1 MATIADI
8 RARVAARVHDSAK
21 SLDPAGVTT
30 SIDVAIGSARAEFE
44 KARPLVASQVVTG
57 TGTHKYSLTD
67 SSPILTG
74 FVDGLSVIR
83 SIVCPYD
90 ATSQNIEPLEEEDW
104 KLVRLA
110 GGIYLWFTYLVPTAS
125 QSMLIEFTKAHTCD
139 KSTLTVLAAD
149 YEAMAD
155 LAASHALLIL
165 ANNYVQSIDGSITA
179 DAVNRQ
185 SKASEYRS
193 MAAAYRK
200 AYELKMASGQ
210 ATGGVS
216 IIADADRSD
225 SAGRD
230 YLFHGRRSR

>member
-8 RARVAARVHDSAK
+8 RARVAARIQDAAK
-21 SLDPAGVTT
+21 SLDAAGQTA
-30 SIDVAIGSARAEFE
+30 DLDAAISSARAEFE
-44 KARPLVASQVVTG
+44 KVRPLIAVQSVVG

-74 FVDGLSVIR
+74 FVDGLSEIK

-90 ATSQNIEPLEEEDW
+90 STAQAITPLEDEDW

-110 GGIYLWFTYLVPTAS
+110 GGLWLWFPDLSPTSS
-125 QSMLIEFTKAHTCD
+125 QYMLIEFTKAHTCD

-149 YEAMAD
+149 YEALAD
-155 LAASHALLIL
+155 LSACHALLIL
-165 ANNYVQSIDGSITA
+165 ANAYVQSVDGSITA

-193 MAAAYRK
+193 MAGAFRK
-200 AYELKMASGQ
+200 AYEMKMASGSP
-210 ATGGVS
+210 TGAVS
-216 IIADADRSD
+216 IITDTDRADNF
-225 SAGRD
+225 GRD